1 MRFSPRGI
9 AAGASVI
16 VAACMSAPTPVE
28 TQGAAALNTLTSAER
43 QAGWTLLFDG
53 RTIDRWR
60 GYGTQ
65 SVPPGWVIADGAL
78 TRAQPAVDLVSVEEF
93 ANFELAFEWKI
104 SPAGNSGIMFRV
116 VEGADPP
123 YYSGPEMQILDNGGH
138 ADGQAPETSAGS
150 NYALHAPTKD
160 LTRPVGAWNAAR
172 LIVNQSHV
180 EHWLNG
186 EKIVEDQLG
195 SPDWVARV
203 AGSKFSAWPPYGKA
217 ATGRL
222 VLQDHGD
229 VVAFRN
235 IKIRKLQ

>member
-1 MRFSPRGI
+1 MTKPRGVVI
-9 AAGASVI
+9 AATVV

-28 TQGAAALNTLTSAER
+28 TQDTSLNALTAAER

-65 SVPPGWVIADGAL
+65 TVPPGWVIADGAL
-78 TRAQPAVDLVSVEEF
+78 TRARPAADLASVDQF
-93 ANFELAFEWKI
+93 ANFELSIDWKI
-104 SPAGNSGIMFRV
+104 SPGGNSGIMFRV

-123 YYSGPEMQILDNGGH
+123 YYSGPEMQILDNAGH
-138 ADGQAPETSAGS
+138 ADGKAPETSAGS

-160 LTRPVGAWNAAR
+160 MTRPVGEWNTAR
-172 LIVNQSHV
+172 LLVNGTHV

-186 EKIVEDQLG
+186 EKVVEYELG
-195 SPDWVARV
+195 SPDWTARV
-203 AGSKFSAWPPYGKA
+203 ARSKFSAWPTYGRA
-217 ATGRL
+217 TTGRL

-229 VVAFRN
+229 VVAYRN
-235 IKIRKLQ
+235 IKIRTIQ

>member
-1 MRFSPRGI
+1 MTPPRGI
-9 AAGASVI
+9 AVAAII
-16 VAACMSAPTPVE
+16 VLAACMSAPAPVE
-28 TQGAAALNTLTSAER
+28 TQGTSVNTLTAAER

-65 SVPPGWVIADGAL
+65 TVPPGWVVADGAL
-78 TRAQPAVDLVSVEEF
+78 TRARPAVDLASVDEF
-93 ANFELAFEWKI
+93 ANFELSIDWKI
-104 SPAGNSGIMFRV
+104 SPGGNSGIMFRV

-123 YYSGPEMQILDNGGH
+123 YYSGPEMQILDNAGH
-138 ADGQAPETSAGS
+138 ADGKAPETSAGS

-160 LTRPVGAWNAAR
+160 MTRPVGQWNTAR
-172 LIVNQSHV
+172 LLVNKSHV

-186 EKIVEDQLG
+186 EKVVEYELG
-195 SPDWVARV
+195 SPDWTTRVAR
-203 AGSKFSAWPPYGKA
+203 SKFSAWPTYGRA

-229 VVAFRN
+229 VVAYRN
-235 IKIRKLQ
+235 IKIRTIQ